1 MTQTID
7 IIRDALEHLRVADS
21 NPALDANDTATALRS
36 LNAMMRAWEADGISL
51 GWSDVTDATAA
62 MPTPPEADEA
72 IGANL
77 AIRLAAKYGV
87 QPSASVVAIA
97 SNGVSMLHALI
108 ASNDYARCQYDD
120 LPMGSAQPTAGGWRA
135 GFYR

>member
-1 MTQTID
+1 MTQAID
-7 IIRDALEHLRVADS
+7 IIRDALEQLRVADGD
-21 NPALDANDTATALRS
+21 NALDANDTAAGLKS

-51 GWSDVTDATAA
+51 GWSDVTNATAA

-77 AIRLAAKYGV
+77 AIRLAAKYGK
-87 QPSASVVAIA
+87 QPDASVVAIA
-97 SNGVSMLHALI
+97 SNGVAMLHALI

-120 LPMGSAQPTAGGWRA
+120 LPRGNMQRTAGGWRA
-135 GFYR
+135 AFYR